1 MKCEATV
8 ARGASHLDE
17 NQEKT
22 GRESTALQIKY
33 QESNGKT
40 GCEEACYINTWQR
53 CKLFEFQ
60 GDSSFV
66 GEYML
71 FFRYLKWFLLDK
83 KISPVD
89 LRKK

>member
-40 GCEEACYINTWQR
+40 GCEEACYINTWHKR
-53 CKLFEFQ
+53 SHCIKNRPPIIIAAFIFT
-60 GDSSFV
+60 
-66 GEYML
+66 
-71 FFRYLKWFLLDK
+71 
-83 KISPVD
+83 
-89 LRKK
+89 